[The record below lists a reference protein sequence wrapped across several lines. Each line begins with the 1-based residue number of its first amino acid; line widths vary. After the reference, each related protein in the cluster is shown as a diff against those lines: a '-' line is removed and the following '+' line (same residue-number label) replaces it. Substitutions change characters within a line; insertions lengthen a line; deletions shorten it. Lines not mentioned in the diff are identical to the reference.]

1 MTIEWTE
8 TARQDLREIRRF
20 IARDSQK
27 YAARMIARIREAVEL
42 MSANP
47 EAGHWLPEVES
58 RTIREIYVANFRIIY
73 RTRAET
79 IQVLTVIHGAQDFD
93 GRLN

>member
-1 MTIEWTE
+1 
-8 TARQDLREIRRF
+8 
-20 IARDSQK
+20 
-27 YAARMIARIREAVEL
+27 

-58 RTIREIYVANFRIIY
+58 RNIREIYVANFRIIY

-79 IQVLTVIHGAQDFD
+79 IQVLTVIHGAQDFG

>member
-1 MTIEWTE
+1 MRIEWTE

-20 IARDSQK
+20 IARDSKK

-42 MSANP
+42 VSAHP
-47 EAGHWLPEVES
+47 DAGHWLPEIES
-58 RTIREIYVANFRIIY
+58 RNIREIYVASFRIVY
-73 RTRAET
+73 QTRGEI

-93 GRLN
+93 GSL